1 MLDLK
6 NQIRMAIAANRE
18 RIIAIARQILHHPEL
33 GYREVQASRLMRNLF
48 MELGL
53 PVQENLAI
61 TGCRAVLDSGRPGPT
76 VALLG
81 EFDALPVPA
90 HPLAD
95 PATGA
100 AHACG
105 HHAQSAALAGAA
117 IALTASNAIEKL
129 SGKIVFLCCPAEEF
143 QGVDFCRKLIAE
155 KKLVY
160 CGGKAELIRLGV
172 FDDIDVAM
180 LIHGGCDHFSPAS
193 FNGFVM
199 KKVIFTGKASHAGL
213 KPQLGI
219 NALSMARQALNLID
233 AQRDTFEDQDS
244 VRIHGIITHGG
255 AAVNVVPDRVEMELQ
270 IRAKTPAA
278 IQDAAAKVERCLQA
292 AAIAFAGAVQVETLP
307 GYQPF
312 KSCPA
317 LEQLHA
323 DNLKSLAP
331 EVTFST
337 GIHRGSSTDMG
348 DVSMIIPSL
357 HAYNGGFTGT
367 PHSTDFLVSDPDKAY
382 VQAAALLAMNTIDL
396 LFGDADTGRRI
407 AALPTTLSREEYR
420 KLMQETS
427 RPAEW
432 NYRKDN
438 AV

>member
-6 NQIRMAIAANRE
+6 NQIRSAVDASRA
-18 RIIAIARQILHHPEL
+18 RIIAIAEQILHHPEL
-33 GYREVQASRLMRNLF
+33 GYREFQASKLMRGLF
-48 MELGL
+48 IELGL

-81 EFDALPVPA
+81 EFDALPVPT

-95 PATGA
+95 PSTGA

-117 IALTASNAIEKL
+117 IALTASKAIEKL
-129 SGKIVFLCCPAEEF
+129 SGKIVFIACPAEEF
-143 QGVDFCRKLIAE
+143 QALDFCRKLIAE

-160 CGGKAELIRLGV
+160 CGGKAELIRTGA
-172 FDDIDVAM
+172 FDDVDVAM
-180 LIHGGCDHFSPAS
+180 LIHGGSDHFSPAS

-199 KKVIFTGKASHAGL
+199 KKIVFTGKASHAGL

-233 AQRDTFEDQDS
+233 AQRDTFDDQDS
-244 VRIHGIITHGG
+244 VRIHGIVTNGG
-255 AAVNVVPDRVEMELQ
+255 AAVNVVPDRVELELQ

-278 IQDAAAKVERCLQA
+278 IQDAAVKVERCLQA
-292 AAIAFAGAVQVETLP
+292 AAMAFAGAVQVETLP
-307 GYQPF
+307 GYMPF
-312 KSCPA
+312 KSCPE

-323 DNLKSLAP
+323 ANLKSLAP
-331 EVTFST
+331 EVAFST
-337 GIHRGSSTDMG
+337 GTHRGSSTDMG

-367 PHSTDFLVSDPDKAY
+367 PHSTDFLVTDPEKAY
-382 VQAAALLAMNTIDL
+382 IQAAALLAMNAVDL
-396 LFGDADTGRRI
+396 LFGDAATGKSI
-407 AALPTTLSREEYR
+407 AAQPTTLSREEYR

-427 RPAEW
+427 RPSKW
-432 NYRKDN
+432 DYRKK
-438 AV
+438 